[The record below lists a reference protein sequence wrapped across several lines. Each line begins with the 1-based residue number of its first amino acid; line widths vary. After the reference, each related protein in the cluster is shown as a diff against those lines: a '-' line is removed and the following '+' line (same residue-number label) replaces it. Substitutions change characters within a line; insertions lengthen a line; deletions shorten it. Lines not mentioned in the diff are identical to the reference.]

1 MSTFLNRIC
10 SSVKVWCCQNWI
22 RKLDRL
28 CFSYAL
34 RQSKKFWLDYA
45 CMDAKNFLWGGAVC
59 CLNKKLAPN
68 LLSIYFLNAWL
79 VQVHIELEG
88 LYLFDSSITYCM
100 SMTCVT
106 IVHKCSI
113 CNNIAHEINYYL
125 LSWILIWKFS
135 TYL

>member
-1 MSTFLNRIC
+1 M
-10 SSVKVWCCQNWI
+10 
-22 RKLDRL
+22 
-28 CFSYAL
+28 
-34 RQSKKFWLDYA
+34 
-45 CMDAKNFLWGGAVC
+45 C

-125 LSWILIWKFS
+125 LS
-135 TYL
+135 